1 MNNLENSIFNNIPC
15 ILQHVPANDL
25 INVARTCKRLNIAI
39 NTLTTSYWTKQI
51 ELDAKIFDEK
61 GFPPHGVVKWLNMVQ
76 DRHLAK
82 ITYITFRFLCSLN
95 KKDVVLD
102 FCKDLKSMIP
112 APILCTRLLNTDLSS
127 FPDYLMWAWE
137 VVPDSDKQILFEM
150 IAEKSLSSALLAF
163 HKKTAKCY
171 ADFVDR
177 GLNELIDQ
185 YPEDTRDLVFRLLIE
200 FVEINELSA
209 IDKLLTLKNKPLSK
223 NDLNALLEGACKVKC
238 KITILQRIIDAG
250 AKPAEI
256 TMLLH
261 QVVTYRSV
269 DELPD
274 ILSFLINYGALV
286 TTWNIKG
293 NTPLKEFICLK
304 RLRDGG
310 EFVVELLA
318 KHGDLE
324 TAKEC
329 FNEILINCGSLKI
342 FQVLQDLGAY
352 QTPAFHVAQLHY
364 ESCKWDLALFR
375 ALLVAG
381 EDPNTLT
388 ENGKSVL
395 SWHIERTYFHAEEIF
410 SWLSLFDKFKA
421 DFTKDRSLLHVI
433 CKRQLPNRGKSV
445 KFLLNKG
452 LKATEEYDNTRPINL
467 VVSNYDPDT
476 CDDVIEILLNAGET
490 LSSISDVNLR
500 FFLYCYFG
508 KINEIKNW
516 TGDLPVEHRQKI
528 KGTVALP
535 IVAAIKNRHLDI
547 VEFLLKKKGQKCLKF
562 NWNGFN
568 PFRAALQLE
577 YAPLRQ
583 KMIKLIVKELG
594 NSSLAVCLSLYKL
607 ITAEDF
613 QLFKEIFN
621 SMSKDVKI
629 KYLSEH
635 GCHVVDRAIKT
646 YSKGHMDI
654 LEEIIKILP
663 NEAWY
668 FSRALF
674 KLSSEKNAQKILQK
688 LYEKHPEC
696 LTHKN
701 DVSDI
706 RPKNFYQVICSRM
719 TADKKFQVHY
729 HQLFLLVNSWIE
741 KKPKNEIKTFQREG
755 LISLFESFYYKESY
769 LFDLKVENLPNI
781 VDILFKRELFKIKK
795 DTQKNILSLIYDVFF
810 TTCQTM
816 KSWEK
821 MKKILKPLQLN
832 FGIRNRY
839 VQTPLHSMKISKS
852 KIAHSLKKQN
862 DPTKLLLIYKDM
874 IRFAYENN
882 VQKGIFLDADVSPLH
897 KVVSIDGLQGFF
909 DKDIKVRAELISLAL
924 ADELI
929 NCGHPI
935 DVKDLNGD
943 TPLHKAVRDQNMPAA
958 FRLLK
963 AEANFNIKNKIG
975 KTALD
980 IAKDAQ
986 HLDLIAAMSK
996 YNILIKEKSCMA
1008 TL

>member
-1 MNNLENSIFNNIPC
+1 MNSLQEPVFYNLYPC
-15 ILQHVPANDL
+15 ILQHVPVDNL
-25 INVARTCKRLNIAI
+25 IHVARTCKRLNIAV
-39 NTLTTSYWTKQI
+39 NDLTTSYWTKQI
-51 ELDAKIFDEK
+51 ELDAKIFEEK
-61 GFPPHGVVKWLNMVQ
+61 GFPHHGVVKWLKRVENH
-76 DRHLAK
+76 HLAK
-82 ITYITFRFLCSLN
+82 ITYITFRFLCHSNN
-95 KKDVVLD
+95 KEVVLD
-102 FCKDLKSMIP
+102 FYTENKSMIP
-112 APILCTRLLNTDLSS
+112 APALCARLLNTDLSS
-127 FPDYLMWAWE
+127 FPDDLTWIWKA
-137 VVPDSDKQILFEM
+137 VPDSDKQIFFEM
-150 IAEKSLSSALLAF
+150 IAEKSLSSALLVF
-163 HKKTAKCY
+163 HKKTAKFY

-185 YPEDTRDLVFRLLIE
+185 SHEDTRDLVLCLLIE
-200 FVEINELSA
+200 FVKINKLSA

-223 NDLNALLEGACKVKC
+223 NDLNALLEGACKVQC
-238 KITILQRIIDAG
+238 QITILQRIIDAG

-261 QVVTYRSV
+261 QVVTYQSL

-274 ILSFLINYGALV
+274 ILSFLINSGALV
-286 TTWNIKG
+286 TTLNVKG

-304 RLRDGG
+304 RLIDEG

-329 FNEILINCGSLKI
+329 FNEILMHCGSLKS

-352 QTPAFHVAQLHY
+352 QTPAFHMAQLHY
-364 ESCKWDLALFR
+364 GSCRWDLALFR

-395 SWHIERTYFHAEEIF
+395 SWHIERTYFHAEKIF
-410 SWLSLFDKFKA
+410 SWLSLFDEFKA

-516 TGDLPVEHRQKI
+516 IGDLPI
-528 KGTVALP
+528 KHLQRIKHENLLP
-535 IVAAIKNRHLDI
+535 IVAAIKKGHFDI
-547 VEFLLKKKGQKCLKF
+547 VEFLLQKTGIDCVSAF
-562 NWNGFN
+562 TSSIN
-568 PFRAALQLE
+568 PFRAALQLK

-583 KMIKLIVKELG
+583 KMIKLIVKKLG
-594 NSSLAVCLSLYKL
+594 NSSPDVFWSLNEL

-613 QLFKEIFN
+613 RLFKEIFN
-621 SMSKDVKI
+621 SMSNDSKI
-629 KYLSEH
+629 KYLSGFRSAIAEQ
-635 GCHVVDRAIKT
+635 AIKICGE
-646 YSKGHMDI
+646 GHMNI

-663 NEAWY
+663 NEAWKNH
-668 FSRALF
+668 RPLIM
-674 KLSSEKNAQKILQK
+674 LSSEENATTMLQR
-688 LYEKHPEC
+688 LYEKHPEW
-696 LTHKN
+696 LIHTNSVAAKN
-701 DVSDI
+701 L
-706 RPKNFYQVICSRM
+706 YEVICTRM
-719 TADKKFQVHY
+719 SGDKKFQDHY
-729 HQLFLLVNSWIE
+729 LKLFFLVNSWIVE
-741 KKPKNEIKTFQREG
+741 KPKDEIKTFHSQG
-755 LISLFESFYYKESY
+755 LKSLFEPRVCDEYC
-769 LFDLKVENLPNI
+769 LFDLHVKNRQKI
-781 VDILFKRELFKIKK
+781 FDILFRRELFKITE
-795 DTQKNILSLIYDVFF
+795 DTQINILSLIYNIFF
-810 TTCQTM
+810 TTCRTM
-816 KSWEK
+816 ENWKE
-821 MKKILKPLQLN
+821 MKEVLEPLQLN
-832 FGIRNRY
+832 FGRRNKH
-839 VQTPLHSMKISKS
+839 VQTPLHIIEISKS

-862 DPTKLLLIYKDM
+862 DPTELLLMYRDM

-882 VQKGIFLDADVSPLH
+882 VKKGIFLYAKDVSPLH
-897 KVVSIDGLQGFF
+897 KVVSIDGLQGFSDM
-909 DKDIKVRAELISLAL
+909 DKKERAELISLAL

-935 DVKDLNGD
+935 DVQDPNGD

-958 FRLLK
+958 LRLLK
-963 AEANFNIKNKIG
+963 ANANFNIKNKKG

-980 IAKDAQ
+980 IAKSAQ
-986 HLDLIAAMSK
+986 HLGLIAAMSK

-1008 TL
+1008 IL